1 VALGCAAEPLIH
13 PRIREIVAVAS
24 RYRIPDLWFSTNLL
38 ALIGRTAE
46 AIVDAGIAVVAASID
61 GTTGPS

>member
-24 RYRIPDLWFSTNLL
+24 RYRIPDLWFPTNLL
-38 ALIGRTAE
+38 APTGRTAE
-46 AIVDAGIAVVAASID
+46 AIVDAGVAVVAASID